1 MISCQEICTLPSLK
15 KLTLVAGKAG
25 LERRVRWVHFIDLPD
40 VVPWVQGGELLIITG
55 IGLNGEVHR
64 LKEIV
69 HGIIKKKLAGIIVN
83 VGPYIKEVPAEVISL
98 ADQAN
103 FPVFVLPWEV
113 KLVEVT
119 GDICRHIIMKQT
131 EERSINDFL
140 EQLLFRPSSDPEVI
154 IQRAAYYGYDLTRP
168 HQIAI
173 ISPARLLEFVQGQ
186 KAKAEKDLVALK
198 IRFEQ
203 IVRDVLTIRNQKILS
218 MLRVDDVILL
228 MPYEDKATGSC
239 RNIEL
244 LTEIL
249 ARLAAKIPGLAV
261 TAGLGGRFE
270 RLPDAKRSYT
280 QANKVLHFSA
290 QQTRSK
296 QIHVYEELGIY
307 KLLFEMESDKL
318 TAYHQEVIEPL
329 QDYDA
334 KHHMELVDSLFVYFE
349 ENCNAVKTA
358 KRLFV
363 HRNTLDYRLKKIE
376 EISGRNLSD
385 PYDRLTLQLGVIVGK
400 QLGSE
405 L

>member
-1 MISCQEICTLPSLK
+1 
-15 KLTLVAGKAG
+15 
-25 LERRVRWVHFIDLPD
+25 VR
-40 VVPWVQGGELLIITG
+40 
-55 IGLNGEVHR
+55 
-64 LKEIV
+64 
-69 HGIIKKKLAGIIVN
+69 GIIKKKLAGIIVN

-103 FPVFVLPWEV
+103 FPVFELPWEV

-140 EQLLFRPSSDPEVI
+140 EQLLFRPSPDPEVI
-154 IQRAAYYGYDLTRP
+154 IQRAAYYGYDLTKP

-173 ISPARLLEFVQGQ
+173 VSPTRLLEFIQGQ

-203 IVRDVLTIRNQKILS
+203 IVRDVLAIHNTKILS
-218 MLRVDDVILL
+218 MLRVDDVILI
-228 MPYEDKATGSC
+228 MPYEENNTGSHQ
-239 RNIEL
+239 NIAL
-244 LTEIL
+244 LAEIL
-249 ARLAAKIPGLAV
+249 EKLAAKIPGLAA
-261 TAGLGGRFE
+261 TAGLGGKFE
-270 RLPDAKRSYT
+270 SLQDAKRSYI
-280 QANKVLHFSA
+280 QATKVLRFSA
-290 QQTRSK
+290 HQTASK
-296 QIHVYEELGIY
+296 PIYVYEQLGIY
-307 KLLFEMESDKL
+307 KLLFEMEPDKL
-318 TAYHQEVIEPL
+318 AAYHQEVIEPL
-329 QDYDA
+329 HDYDA
-334 KHHMELVDSLFVYFE
+334 KHHMELVSSLFVYFE

-376 EISGRNLSD
+376 EISGRNLND

-405 L
+405 I